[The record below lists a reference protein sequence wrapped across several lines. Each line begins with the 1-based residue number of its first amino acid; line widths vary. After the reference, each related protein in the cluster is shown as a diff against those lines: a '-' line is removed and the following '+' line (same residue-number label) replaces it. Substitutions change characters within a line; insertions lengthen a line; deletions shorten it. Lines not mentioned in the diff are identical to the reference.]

1 MASGSANEQEPP
13 PVTLRRLTAT
23 DLDRVR
29 HVVARITSLAGLNS
43 DRVARLT
50 LAVNEIATN
59 AIQHGGGEAGVTI
72 QVEDAKVVIEVRDA
86 GPGIPAGVT
95 ARLPEPEATHGRGL
109 WLANQLCDEVHLRTG
124 GGGTL
129 IRLVMALA

>member
-1 MASGSANEQEPP
+1 MQ
-13 PVTLRRLTAT
+13 RLTAT

-29 HVVARITSLAGLNS
+29 QLVTRITSLAGLDP

-72 QVEDAKVVIEVRDA
+72 HVEDAKVVIEVQDD

-95 ARLPEPEATHGRGL
+95 ASLPEPEATHGRGL

-124 GGGTL
+124 GRGTL
-129 IRLVMALA
+129 VRLVMALA

>member
-1 MASGSANEQEPP
+1 MQ
-13 PVTLRRLTAT
+13 RLTAT

-29 HVVARITSLAGLNS
+29 QLITRITGLAGLEP

-72 QVEDAKVVIEVRDA
+72 QIEADQVVIEVNDT
-86 GPGIPAGVT
+86 GPGIPTDIAVD
-95 ARLPEPEATHGRGL
+95 LPEPEATHGRGL
-109 WLANQLCDEVHLRTG
+109 WLANQLCDEVQLRSGAT
-124 GGGTL
+124 GTL
-129 IRLVMALA
+129 VRLVMALA

>member
-1 MASGSANEQEPP
+1 MQ
-13 PVTLRRLTAT
+13 RLTAT
-23 DLDRVR
+23 DHDRVR
-29 HVVARITSLAGLNS
+29 QMFTRITSLAGLHP

-72 QVEDAKVVIEVRDA
+72 RVEDAKVVIEVQDG

-95 ARLPEPEATHGRGL
+95 ASLPEPEATHGRGL

-124 GGGTL
+124 RGGTL